1 MAQIE
6 ITSVN
11 ISKNPVVAKGSF
23 VISVRVGIW
32 AEHQNRLPFQLGGN
46 KNGIKN

>member
-6 ITSVN
+6 ITSVTM
-11 ISKNPVVAKGSF
+11 SKNLVAAKESF

-32 AEHQNRLPFQLGGN
+32 AEHQNRLPFKLGGN
-46 KNGIKN
+46 RNGIKN

>member
-11 ISKNPVVAKGSF
+11 INKNPVAAKGSF

-32 AEHQNRLPFQLGGN
+32 AEHQSRLPFQLGGN

>member
-6 ITSVN
+6 ITSVTM
-11 ISKNPVVAKGSF
+11 SKNPVAAKESF

-32 AEHQNRLPFQLGGN
+32 AEHQNRLPFKLGGN
-46 KNGIKN
+46 RNGIKN